1 MILLPALL
9 LPLLFAVAVYRLGTI
24 PLRLMRGA
32 LRLPAHRRLLWS
44 CAATLGYTLLLGAT
58 LGLAWLLVRAFFF
71 SADPLSAYLAVA
83 GYALAYPL
91 IYMAAAW
98 IFFHALK
105 PAPGSAAGR

>member
-9 LPLLFAVAVYRLGTI
+9 LPLLFALAVYRLCTI

-32 LRLPAHRRLLWS
+32 LRLPAHRHLLCA
-44 CAATLGYTLLLGAT
+44 CAAALGYMLLLGAT
-58 LGLAWLLVRAFFF
+58 LWLAWLLVRAVFF

-105 PAPGSAAGR
+105 PAPG